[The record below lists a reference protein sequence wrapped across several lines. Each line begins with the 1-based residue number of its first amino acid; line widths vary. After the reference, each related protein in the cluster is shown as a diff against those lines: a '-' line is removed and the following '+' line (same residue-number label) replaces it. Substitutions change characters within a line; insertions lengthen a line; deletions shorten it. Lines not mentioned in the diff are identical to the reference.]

1 MAIRSRQY
9 EQILRRLDKADS
21 SKSRRKEVSFD
32 HGHHTCILGIDPS
45 LRGTG
50 FGIIHRK
57 GQEYTALELGM
68 IGCPAKWHLS
78 ACLAKIHEVVRET
91 IERHHPTVCA
101 VEGLFYAQNSK
112 VARIMGEAR
121 GAAIVA
127 AATAGLPVFEI
138 APRKV
143 KQAIVGYG
151 NAGKMAVAKMVQ
163 RMLRLEAT
171 PQFDASDALAVALAF
186 GMESQSPIAL
196 GQLPKQI

>member
-1 MAIRSRQY
+1 MAISSRQY

-21 SKSRRKEVSFD
+21 SKSSRKEVSFD

-68 IGCPAKWHLS
+68 IACPAKWHLS

-101 VEGLFYAQNSK
+101 VEGLFYAQTVSY
-112 VARIMGEAR
+112 
-121 GAAIVA
+121 
-127 AATAGLPVFEI
+127 THLTLPTIYSV
-138 APRKV
+138 
-143 KQAIVGYG
+143 
-151 NAGKMAVAKMVQ
+151 
-163 RMLRLEAT
+163 
-171 PQFDASDALAVALAF
+171 
-186 GMESQSPIAL
+186 
-196 GQLPKQI
+196 

>member
-1 MAIRSRQY
+1 MNGHRLPTIQV
-9 EQILRRLDKADS
+9 ILRRLDKADS

-32 HGHHTCILGIDPS
+32 HGHHTCILGIPVIAWHLWD
-45 LRGTG
+45 L
-50 FGIIHRK
+50 HRK

-68 IGCPAKWHLS
+68 IACPAKWHLS

-163 RMLRLEAT
+163 RMLRLETT

>member
-1 MAIRSRQY
+1 MAISSRQY

-21 SKSRRKEVSFD
+21 SKSRRKEVSFE
-32 HGHHTCILGIDPS
+32 HSHHTCILGIDPS

-68 IGCPAKWHLS
+68 IACPAKWHLS
-78 ACLAKIHEVVRET
+78 ACLAKIHEVVQET

-151 NAGKMAVAKMVQ
+151 NAGKMAVPKMVQ
-163 RMLRLEAT
+163 RMLRLETT

-186 GMESQSPIAL
+186 GMESQSPVAL

>member
-1 MAIRSRQY
+1 MAISSRQY

-68 IGCPAKWHLS
+68 IACPAKWHLS
-78 ACLAKIHEVVRET
+78 ACLAKIHEVVQET

-163 RMLRLEAT
+163 RMLRLETT

-186 GMESQSPIAL
+186 GMESQSPVAL